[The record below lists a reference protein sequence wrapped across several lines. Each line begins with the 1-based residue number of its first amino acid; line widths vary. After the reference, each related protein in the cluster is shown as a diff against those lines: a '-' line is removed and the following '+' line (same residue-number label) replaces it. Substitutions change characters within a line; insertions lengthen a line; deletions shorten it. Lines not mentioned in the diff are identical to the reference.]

1 MELGTI
7 LGTKITTATGV
18 GGDVSVIERIEVDPP
33 AVGGIAQRGA
43 DRASHLG
50 LAVLVVLNVVDIV
63 LTKRFLALGLV
74 EGNPLMV
81 AAVRSWYAAACKAAI
96 LGGLA
101 WSFAR
106 RPATATRLALVWAGV
121 GLYVL
126 SAYVNYGA
134 IRAAE
139 AALLG

>member
-7 LGTKITTATGV
+7 LGTKTTTATGT
-18 GGDVSVIERIEVDPP
+18 GGDVSVVERIELDPP
-33 AVGGIAQRGA
+33 AAGGITQRGA

-50 LAVLVVLNVVDIV
+50 LALLVVLNVVDIV

-81 AAVRSWYAAACKAAI
+81 AAVRSWHAAAVKAAI
-96 LGGLA
+96 LGGLV

-121 GLYVL
+121 GLYLL
-126 SAYVNYGA
+126 SAYVNLSA
-134 IRAAE
+134 IRSAE
-139 AALLG
+139 ALLN